1 MSFFFHAIDALA
13 LVLKLYKAYTN
24 KYLESSW
31 KKIKIKNM
39 LLSQD
44 FIKPIKEF
52 QKVIEKNL
60 NLKTKRTENIRS
72 DIL

>member
-31 KKIKIKNM
+31 KKTNNT
-39 LLSQD
+39 
-44 FIKPIKEF
+44 PG
-52 QKVIEKNL
+52 
-60 NLKTKRTENIRS
+60 NIR
-72 DIL
+72 LL